1 MSLRTEAEALNA
13 IGIEDENLFG
23 QAITLTNPA
32 GTAAAL
38 VGDYNDIG
46 AVIDPE
52 TGTVVSGRSAS
63 MALRISSIYS
73 AGFTEL
79 PRRISDKNS
88 KPWRVQ
94 YTADDAIEYSFI
106 VRESMPDRSAGVIV
120 LILEEYDA

>member
-1 MSLRTEAEALNA
+1 VSLRTEAEALNA
-13 IGIEDENLFG
+13 LGIEDTDLFG
-23 QAITLTNPA
+23 QAMTLTNPA
-32 GTAAAL
+32 GTSAAL

-52 TGTVVSGRSAS
+52 TGTLVSGRSAS
-63 MALRISSIYS
+63 MTLRISSIIA

-79 PRRISDKNS
+79 PRRISNESS

-94 YTADDAIEYSFI
+94 YTADDSVNYSFI